1 MLRRAVLAFALAA
14 LPAATLPAAA
24 LAAGGEDPKKRSG
37 GSSYLVVQTLVG
49 TTTKGAKR
57 GVLTVECGLDVQ
69 DEKLR
74 ERTRQSMPRLRAA
87 YAQIVQTYAAG
98 LPAGQPPNV
107 DFLAQNM
114 QRQTDAVLGRKGA
127 KLLLGAVLVN

>member
-1 MLRRAVLAFALAA
+1 MDRRALLALVLACV
-14 LPAATLPAAA
+14 PAAA
-24 LAAGGEDPKKRSG
+24 LASSGGEDPKKRSG

-49 TTTKGAKR
+49 TTNKGARR

-98 LPAGQPPNV
+98 LPPGQAPNV

-114 QRQTDAVLGRKGA
+114 QRQTDQVLGRKGA
-127 KLLLGAVLVN
+127 RLLLGAVLVN